1 MIHEKKEKFSVDF
14 QKVACYYNKA
24 DARNQKNGCKKC
36 QKKVKKLLTNSE
48 SFDIVQK
55 LSRVRDTTKEP

>member
-48 SFDIVQK
+48 SFDII
-55 LSRVRDTTKEP
+55 